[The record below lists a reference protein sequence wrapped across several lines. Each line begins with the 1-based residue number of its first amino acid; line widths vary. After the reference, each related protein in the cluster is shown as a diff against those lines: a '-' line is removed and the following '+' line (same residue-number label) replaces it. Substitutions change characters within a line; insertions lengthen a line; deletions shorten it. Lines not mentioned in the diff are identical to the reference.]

1 MLYSITVAIA
11 NQYTYIYT
19 HTHKYIHTLIK
30 YLPRTNCIMDGHA
43 VSSNFLPSPYY
54 ISNTA
59 IHWEAGEKQTSEK
72 FSGWW
77 KRNYKTLVQ
86 ILSLLQKINRSH
98 GKGKQ

>member
-19 HTHKYIHTLIK
+19 HTHTLIK
-30 YLPRTNCIMDGHA
+30 YLPRTNCIMDRHA
-43 VSSNFLPSPYY
+43 VNSNFLPSPYY
-54 ISNTA
+54 ISNAA
-59 IHWEAGEKQTSEK
+59 IHWEDGEKQTSEK
-72 FSGWW
+72 FSDWQ
-77 KRNYKTLVQ
+77 KNNYKTLVQ